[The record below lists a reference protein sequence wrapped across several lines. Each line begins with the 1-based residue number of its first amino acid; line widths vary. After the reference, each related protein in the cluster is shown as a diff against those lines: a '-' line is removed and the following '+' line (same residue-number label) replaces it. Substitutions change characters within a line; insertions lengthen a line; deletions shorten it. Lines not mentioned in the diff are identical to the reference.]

1 MKQILTSEKI
11 YVSRSKM
18 SKAGRGVFARSNIK
32 KSELIE
38 ICPVIGI
45 SESDTS
51 NLIESILVTY
61 FYYFG
66 RKKERSV
73 VALGFGSIYNH
84 SYSPNALYKE
94 KYKDQVIE
102 FWTLKEIKKGE
113 EITVSYIQGSKKD
126 TKPLWFTA

>member
-11 YVSRSKM
+11 YVSKSKI
-18 SKAGRGVFARSNIK
+18 SKAGRGVFARSTIK
-32 KSELIE
+32 KGELIE
-38 ICPVIGI
+38 ICPVIDI

-102 FWTLKEIKKGE
+102 FWTLREIKKGE
-113 EITVSYIQGSKKD
+113 EITVNYIQGNKKN
-126 TKPLWFTA
+126 TNPLWFSA

>member
-1 MKQILTSEKI
+1 MKKILSSKNIYISKSKI
-11 YVSRSKM
+11 

-32 KSELIE
+32 KGELIE

-84 SYSPNALYKE
+84 SSQPNAIYKE
-94 KYKDQVIE
+94 QYEDQTIE
-102 FWTLKEIKKGE
+102 FWTLKEIKKDE
-113 EITVSYIQGSKKD
+113 EITVNYIQGNKNNIN
-126 TKPLWFTA
+126 PLWFS